1 MKNNSELEE
10 ILNSNHHAFLLHASN
25 REQMFLEIKN
35 KVEDIFNENKIE
47 KSQNFFL
54 NLKVLDVDKAREIIR
69 MGNIKYDNIKFIV
82 ISFYIATIE
91 TQNALLKFLEEPA
104 KNIKIIL
111 IVSASTDLIPTVESR
126 LYKINEIA
134 KNKNSADSLALK
146 FLKTKKIER
155 IKMQEIKDILDA
167 EDEYAKEFDKKE
179 RKDRELADNFL
190 LELEKE
196 IYLKLKDVLENKEN
210 HNLKKEL
217 LKNLNDLQD
226 FKKYI
231 KLASSS
237 PKTIFEYLSLS
248 VKEF

>member
-1 MKNNSELEE
+1 
-10 ILNSNHHAFLLHASN
+10 
-25 REQMFLEIKN
+25 
-35 KVEDIFNENKIE
+35 
-47 KSQNFFL
+47 
-54 NLKVLDVDKAREIIR
+54 LDVDKAREIIR
-69 MGNIKYDNIKFIV
+69 MGNVLSDEIKFIV

-111 IVSASTDLIPTVESR
+111 IVSASTSLIPTVESR
-126 LYKINEIA
+126 LYKISQSIKDN
-134 KNKNSADSLALK
+134 NSADSLALK
-146 FLKTKKIER
+146 FLKTKKVER

-167 EDEYAKEFDKKE
+167 EDQYAKEFDKKE

-196 IYLKLKDVLENKEN
+196 IYLKLKDVLESKEN
-210 HNLKKEL
+210 HNLKKQL

-231 KLASSS
+231 KLTSSS